1 MIAIWT
7 EKETYNQ
14 GETVVVN
21 YAIDTYGTVEIL
33 DPAGTCIEIHP
44 VTDTRGS
51 TLSFNW
57 AIPLSAVLG
66 RYTLTVK
73 ETRGIGS
80 SSTPIEVV
88 SGGAPPVTGFTDT
101 GKVTPKTVE
110 VAPGTYD
117 ILFKKTGYEDKI
129 VTGAVVSEGTTK
141 TVSVTLISK
150 VVPPVPPAKA
160 FITFK
165 SEPTGASI
173 WMKKI

>member
-7 EKETYNQ
+7 EKEIYTQ

-21 YAIDTYGTVEIL
+21 YAIDTYGDVSIFN
-33 DPAGTCIEIHP
+33 PAGVHIEIHP
-44 VTDTRGS
+44 VTDTSGS

-57 AIPLSAVLG
+57 TIPPSAVLG

-73 ETRGIGS
+73 ETRDVGV
-80 SSTPIEVV
+80 SSTSIEVV
-88 SGGAPPVTGFTDT
+88 SGGAPPPVTGFIDT
-101 GKVTPKTVE
+101 GKVTPNTIE

-117 ILFKKTGYEDKI
+117 ILFKLTGYEDQI
-129 VTGAVVSEGTTK
+129 VTGVVVSEGTTK

-150 VVPPVPPAKA
+150 VLPPAKA

-165 SEPTGASI
+165 SVPTGASI
-173 WMKKI
+173 LLKKT